1 MVRIVFDNGELI
13 DCEHI
18 SKIYIEESD
27 AVLFMENV
35 TIVGCIPKEETDE

>member
-18 SKIYIEESD
+18 SKMYIEDNKAAWKTE
-27 AVLFMENV
+27 
-35 TIVGCIPKEETDE
+35 